1 MSRKSLAADRRRQ
14 LTALSLAS
22 LCAVAF
28 LPWMCAD
35 SLYGAE
41 VLLVALCCLEPKLI
55 PAAVCASFASALA
68 LLKDIYGSAVFLP
81 LGWASLAL
89 LSAMIVLLLYLVFRK
104 RTVKQAG

>member
-1 MSRKSLAADRRRQ
+1 MSRKSLASDRRRQ

-41 VLLVALCCLEPKLI
+41 VLLVALCCLEPKVI

-68 LLKDIYGSAVFLP
+68 LLKDVYGSAVFLP

-89 LSAMIVLLLYLVFRK
+89 AAMVVLLLYLVLKKKVPK
-104 RTVKQAG
+104 RVG